1 MTLLI
6 DPGLQPSEEEAV
18 SNGVLV
24 REFDLNIE
32 KILEGWE
39 TRHAIR
45 EIIANGLDEQLLTAT
60 KEIEIWKDAKDAWHV
75 RDFGRGLKYEHLTE
89 NENDEKLKNSD
100 RVTGRFGVGLK
111 DSLATLHRRGV
122 GVLIRSKHGDIT
134 LKEIAKHGFDDIVTL
149 HAVISPPADGKF
161 VGTEFIFTGVAPSD
175 IQAAKDFFLK
185 FSGEKA
191 LDETRYGQIL
201 ARNSSRIARIY
212 VNGLLVAEEEK
223 FLFSYNITSLTAVMR
238 KALNRERTNVGR
250 TAYSDRV
257 KAMLLASESAA
268 VAEKLAE
275 DLLKIEQG
283 TSHDEVGW
291 TDVAIHSCQILNASK
306 KVVFVTPTDL
316 TVARDSVDRAVGDG
330 YKIVTVPES
339 IKDRL
344 RGAKDIQG
352 NVVRELGEYEREW
365 ADSFQFEF
373 IPENRL
379 TSQERSIFAQH
390 KKIVDI
396 AGGLPP
402 SVKDIVI
409 SQTMRPNLTTRA
421 EEVGLWEA
429 EKGRIIVKR
438 SQLRSLESFAGTLLH
453 ELVHARTGYDD
464 VSRDFEGALTTLLGT
479 ISSLALGERNVTKKH
494 WWNL

>member
-1 MTLLI
+1 MTNNVF
-6 DPGLQPSEEEAV
+6 E
-18 SNGVLV
+18 

-45 EIIANGLDEQLLTAT
+45 EIIANALDEQLLTAT
-60 KEIEIWKDAKDAWHV
+60 KEIEIWNDAKGAWHI

-89 NENDEKLKNSD
+89 NENEEKLKNAD
-100 RVTGRFGVGLK
+100 RLIGRFGVGLK

-122 GVLIRSKHGDIT
+122 GVHIRSKHGDIT
-134 LKEIAKHGFDDIVTL
+134 LREIPKHGFDDVVTL
-149 HAVISPPADGKF
+149 HAVISPPVDGKF
-161 VGTEFIFTGVAPSD
+161 VGTEFIFTGVDSSD
-175 IQAAKDFFLK
+175 IQGAKDFFLK

-191 LDETRYGQIL
+191 LDETQYGQIL
-201 ARNSSRIARIY
+201 ARTSDRVARIY

-257 KAMLLASESAA
+257 KAMLLASESQT
-268 VAEKLAE
+268 VAEKLTE
-275 DLLKIEQG
+275 DLMKIEQG
-283 TSHDEVGW
+283 TNRDEVGW
-291 TDVAIHSCQILNASK
+291 TDVAIHSCQILNATK
-306 KVVFVTPTDL
+306 KVVFVTPADL
-316 TVARDSVDRAVGDG
+316 IVARDSVDRAAGDG

-344 RGAKDIQG
+344 RGTKDIEG

-379 TSQERSIFAQH
+379 TSQERKVFAQR
-390 KKIVDI
+390 KRIVEI
-396 AGGLPP
+396 AGGLSP
-402 SVKDIVI
+402 SVKEIAI
-409 SQTMRPNLTTRA
+409 SRTMRPNLTTRA
-421 EEVGLWEA
+421 EALGVWEA
-429 EKGRIIVKR
+429 ENGRIIIKR
-438 SQLRSLESFAGTLLH
+438 SELRSLQSFAGTLLH
-453 ELVHARTGYDD
+453 ELVHARTGYGD
-464 VSRDFEGALTTLLGT
+464 VSRDFETALTTLLGSILT
-479 ISSLALGERNVTKKH
+479 IALDERIERRKH
-494 WWNL
+494 WWNR